1 MDYLWRSKLNILA
14 LGTFCFV
21 SFVVFS
27 YFLNISTWVSQ
38 FFPEIWILFE
48 DLSRSTT
55 MQTVTF
61 GYVLIILIHPGLF
74 RNGRFLKLI
83 DLILQIV
90 FVSMMLSLTC
100 RLPYFKLW
108 FPFFIVFLTPGAYR
122 YQKKYAAERIEKYVM
137 NPTRNISDSIMASPV
152 MEPIR
157 SSVFRQRSEPEEV
170 STDSIELETGS
181 DQCFQ
186 YVSKI

>member
-1 MDYLWRSKLNILA
+1 M
-14 LGTFCFV
+14 
-21 SFVVFS
+21 
-27 YFLNISTWVSQ
+27 SQ
-38 FFPEIWILFE
+38 FLPEIWILFE

-61 GYVLIILIHPGLF
+61 GYVLIILIYPGLF

-83 DLILQIV
+83 DLLLQIV

-100 RLPYFKLW
+100 RIPYFKLW
-108 FPFFIVFLTPGAYR
+108 FPFFTVFLTPGAYR

-137 NPTRNISDSIMASPV
+137 NTTRNLSDTIMSSPV

-157 SSVFRQRSEPEEV
+157 SSVFRQRTEPEEA

-186 YVSKI
+186 SVSKIIP